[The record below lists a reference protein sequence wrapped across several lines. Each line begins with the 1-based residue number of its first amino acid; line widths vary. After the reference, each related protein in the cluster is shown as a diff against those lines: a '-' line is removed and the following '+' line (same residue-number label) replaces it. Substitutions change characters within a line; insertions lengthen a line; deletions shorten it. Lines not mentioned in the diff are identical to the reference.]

1 MVFAQPL
8 RLLGIEPRQALVHV
22 GPHRKLDRM
31 PAGRSRNRGSQP
43 ARSAVA
49 PRQDRQSGHAHRKQ
63 HESALAVHR
72 SHYGIRA
79 MFKSRP
85 PGGAGRT
92 TVAVCGRKRST
103 PAMSLSCS
111 FAAGERQTILH
122 RITTMRRRP
131 RPKLT
136 KALCGHFPGRASC
149 PPFPPARFGQC
160 CFSETHSTTRQE
172 NLSMCLPIAGSK
184 TLKTARE
191 WPQTLAA
198 EAPGAPARRPG
209 GMA

>member
-1 MVFAQPL
+1 
-8 RLLGIEPRQALVHV
+8 
-22 GPHRKLDRM
+22 
-31 PAGRSRNRGSQP
+31 
-43 ARSAVA
+43 
-49 PRQDRQSGHAHRKQ
+49 
-63 HESALAVHR
+63 
-72 SHYGIRA
+72 

-209 GMA
+209 GMHDTEGHRGIHRWSLGGSFARWPRSVASPLRRPRQPTARLASLAPAG